1 MDSEYDWVV
10 SDPDNAVAQTRSLSN
25 LPPEDEKGNIEY
37 KLKLVRPT
45 DSRFEHLVTQMKW
58 RLREGKGE
66 AIYEIGVGDNGMLVG
81 LANHDLKESLHT
93 LERMAKRLGAT
104 TVEVR
109 RTSVDSECGPER
121 IACEVLVRRVPD
133 DQQFIDLR
141 LAVLGNVEAGKSTL
155 LGVLTQGETDNG
167 QGRARLNLFRHLHEI
182 ESGHTSSVSHEVLGF
197 NSKGEVINYNDS
209 RQGCLTMQEICQ
221 NSSKLIT
228 LIDLAGHQKYLKTTI
243 FGLMGYRPDFAM
255 LVVSANTGVAGT
267 TREHLGLAMALQMGI
282 FVVIS
287 KIDICTQSVR
297 ERTLEQVSRLL
308 SSPGCGKI
316 PFHVK
321 TQYDAVTA
329 ARAFISEDICPIFM
343 VSNVTGENLD
353 LLKKF
358 LHLIPPA
365 CSTGEQTRL
374 MQEIT
379 EFHVDEVYSVPHV
392 GKVLGGTLLSG
403 AIQEDSNLLL
413 GPSEDGHFKNVS
425 FQSIHRNRTKCRVVM
440 PGQAATLALG
450 DWDEFPLRKGMVL
463 VKENPSCCMEFEANI
478 CVLYHSTSIKRGF
491 QATVHVGSVCQTA
504 VIEKMISKRSLRVNE
519 QALVKFKFKKQ
530 PEFLRVGSR
539 LFFREG
545 TTKGMGQIT
554 KVYTYSSCS
563 GVER

>member
-1 MDSEYDWVV
+1 MDSEYDWMV
-10 SDPDNAVAQTRSLSN
+10 SDPAVTQARSLSN
-25 LPPEDEKGNIEY
+25 LPPEDEKGNVEY
-37 KLKLVRPT
+37 KLKLVKPT
-45 DSRFEHLVTQMKW
+45 QSRFEHLVTQMKW
-58 RLREGKGE
+58 RIREGKGE
-66 AIYEIGVGDNGMLVG
+66 AIYEIGVEDNGMLVG
-81 LANHDLKESLHT
+81 LADEDLTESLTT

-109 RTSVDSECGPER
+109 RTTVESYNGLNKT
-121 IACEVLVRRVPD
+121 ACEVLVRRVPD
-133 DQQFIDLR
+133 DQQYIDLR
-141 LAVLGNVEAGKSTL
+141 LAVLGNVESGKSTL
-155 LGVLTQGETDNG
+155 LGVLTQGEKDNG

-209 RQGCLTMQEICQ
+209 KQGCLTMREICQ
-221 NSSKLIT
+221 NASKLIT

-243 FGLMGYRPDFAM
+243 FGLMGCKPDFAM
-255 LVVSANTGVAGT
+255 LVVSANNGVAGT

-287 KIDICTQSVR
+287 KIDICPPCVR
-297 ERTLEQVSRLL
+297 ERTLQQVTRLL
-308 SSPGCGKI
+308 SGPGCGKI
-316 PFHVK
+316 TYPV
-321 TQYDAVTA
+321 TSNYAAVTA
-329 ARAFISEDICPIFM
+329 ARRFNSENICPIFM

-358 LHLIPPA
+358 LHIIPPA
-365 CSTGEQTRL
+365 CTTGEQTRL

-403 AIQEDSNLLL
+403 SIQEDSTLLL
-413 GPSEDGHFKNVS
+413 GPSEEGNFKKVQ
-425 FQSIHRNRTKCRVVM
+425 FQSIHRNRSKCRVVM

-450 DWDEFPLRKGMVL
+450 EWEEFPLRKGMVL
-463 VKENPSCCMEFEANI
+463 VREDPTCCMEFEANI
-478 CVLYHSTSIKRGF
+478 CVLYHTTSIKKGF
-491 QATVHVGSVCQTA
+491 QVTVHVGSVCQSA
-504 VIEKMISKRSLRVNE
+504 IIEDMINEDSLKVNE
-519 QALVKFKFKKQ
+519 QALVKFKFKRQ
-530 PEFLRVGSR
+530 PEFLRVGAR

-554 KVYTYSSCS
+554 KVYSHNDK
-563 GVER
+563 GPHIER